1 MNLPASAIEFLDA
14 FNGAFSPDT
23 WRGRQLPMV
32 HCYTFKRGTESE
44 AGALPTVGVAVD
56 RHNGGGVGGPVL
68 AWGERGWLEDRS
80 RTHGARGRLPFA
92 DLTAHLPCLGFLVL
106 QYAWPSPGADT

>member
-23 WRGRQLPMV
+23 WQNRQLPMV

-44 AGALPTVGVAVD
+44 AGASTG
-56 RHNGGGVGGPVL
+56 GGGVG
-68 AWGERGWLEDRS
+68 WMCS
-80 RTHGARGRLPFA
+80 
-92 DLTAHLPCLGFLVL
+92 TALLRHIAPH
-106 QYAWPSPGADT
+106 PTT